1 MLAIP
6 TPSSTAEDTTRS
18 IDGSP
23 TLTKNSEIPTTSA
36 QIRND
41 TMVGSTR

>member
-6 TPSSTAEDTTRS
+6 SPSSTAEDTTRNS
-18 IDGSP
+18 EGSP
-23 TLTKNSEIPTTSA
+23 TLTKNSDTPTTSA
-36 QIRND
+36 QIKNE